1 MKKIKKVFFVTL
13 AVYLIAIIVVNQW
26 STIEE
31 VEDLYKIKFISY
43 KKGDYGFWFWNN
55 YDRELQSDNPDF
67 GNLYLKEE
75 YCRNLPKK
83 IQLGKSYVV
92 YMFKYQAHTWKDF
105 FLFGTKYD
113 YAITSFITSTSKN
126 IDETF
131 SEELKNRNK
140 EFLYG
145 TLLIIGFIVLRSL
158 YVKKF
163 KNK

>member
-13 AVYLIAIIVVNQW
+13 AVYLTAIIVVNQW
-26 STIEE
+26 SIHVQRTE
-31 VEDLYKIKFISY
+31 LHKIKVKSC
-43 KKGDYGFWFWNN
+43 KTGDYGSWYSSRFNHEIIIENSTLGNLYYNDN
-55 YDRELQSDNPDF
+55 YF
-67 GNLYLKEE
+67 GNLPINIEAG
-75 YCRNLPKK
+75 KK
-83 IQLGKSYVV
+83 YVV
-92 YMFKYQAHTWKDF
+92 YMYKYQAHTWKDF
-105 FLFGTKYD
+105 FLLGTKYD

-145 TLLIIGFIVLRSL
+145 ILLIIGFIVLRSL